1 MKTKTARL
9 FIQNFLPL
17 PWKRGSAF
25 WYHFFA
31 VLISNSSSFVMLYFI
46 SKEASQVQLLLL
58 SRKNMIQSNKIK
70 FYNVNLYSCC
80 IFKIDLKSLK
90 IDIFSE
96 SKNWRFSRED
106 IKKLSEGLRK
116 ILSSKNKLASMTI

>member
-1 MKTKTARL
+1 
-9 FIQNFLPL
+9 
-17 PWKRGSAF
+17 
-25 WYHFFA
+25 
-31 VLISNSSSFVMLYFI
+31 MLYFI